1 MLSCTLLTAIFVVH
15 SICSLLFSRSSL
27 CFPIRC
33 LYFWPICC
41 TCFFDFSLSCSW
53 WSYGFFQVFSM
64 FCFLSSFCSQDTLHC
79 LWKTICLERY
89 LFRVIAIFRRETP
102 SKWFRGLCLCL
113 SLLLFLQMDVYSII
127 YSFMFFEVD
136 EFLAVHP
143 MLIFLRGPIIS
154 SSLRS
159 NVDCQPEIMV
169 GAMLT
174 MQTGKTE
181 NNWF

>member
-1 MLSCTLLTAIFVVH
+1 
-15 SICSLLFSRSSL
+15 
-27 CFPIRC
+27 
-33 LYFWPICC
+33 
-41 TCFFDFSLSCSW
+41 
-53 WSYGFFQVFSM
+53 
-64 FCFLSSFCSQDTLHC
+64 
-79 LWKTICLERY
+79 
-89 LFRVIAIFRRETP
+89 
-102 SKWFRGLCLCL
+102 
-113 SLLLFLQMDVYSII
+113 MDVYSII

-181 NNWF
+181 NN